1 MLIWH
6 PSLTTFGPSWH
17 KVDRVAN
24 YLPSIF
30 QKPQHI
36 GHLDFVTLVRYIFL
50 YYIPTGLIVITSW
63 IFFLLPSTSYP
74 ARSFL
79 PDIFGLFFTFV
90 PNASYPARF
99 FYQIFLAFSRPD
111 FLPIFCFRI
120 LSCKV
125 LFTIYVWPFPNLIFC
140 QYFAF
145 VPSASFLPAQV
156 NAKLSKAKRKKC
168 PSIHF
173 TVKRFSVI
181 YPMDTIHP
189 GRCTWVEATMQ
200 AIIRLWISSPPLINE
215 IAQFHRQKFAFSIL
229 AMFNFLRKKRNR
241 FI

>member
-1 MLIWH
+1 MDEVGNYLSSISQKMLIWH
-6 PSLTTFGPSWH
+6 PSLITFRPSWH

-24 YLPSIF
+24 YLSSIF

-99 FYQIFLAFSRPD
+99 FTRYF
-111 FLPIFCFRI
+111 
-120 LSCKV
+120 
-125 LFTIYVWPFPNLIFC
+125 WPFLDLIFC

-145 VPSASFLPAQV
+145 IPSASFPPARA

-168 PSIHF
+168 AH
-173 TVKRFSVI
+173 
-181 YPMDTIHP
+181 
-189 GRCTWVEATMQ
+189 
-200 AIIRLWISSPPLINE
+200 
-215 IAQFHRQKFAFSIL
+215 
-229 AMFNFLRKKRNR
+229 
-241 FI
+241 

>member
-6 PSLTTFGPSWH
+6 PSLITFRPSWH

-24 YLPSIF
+24 YLSSIF

-36 GHLDFVTLVRYIFL
+36 GHLDFVTLV
-50 YYIPTGLIVITSW
+50 TGQVHLPVLHTNRPHRDH
-63 IFFLLPSTSYP
+63 LL
-74 ARSFL
+74 
-79 PDIFGLFFTFV
+79 DLF
-90 PNASYPARF
+90 PPP
-99 FYQIFLAFSRPD
+99 LH
-111 FLPIFCFRI
+111 L

-125 LFTIYVWPFPNLIFC
+125 TRYLWPFLDLICC

-145 VPSASFLPAQV
+145 VPSTSFLPAQV

-215 IAQFHRQKFAFSIL
+215 IAQFHRQKFPFSIL